1 MTFSIKDTL
10 IGLAIIIIIDS
21 IYLTLNM
28 NMYKPI
34 LEKDKDFSVIHAI
47 LAWLVIIIAI
57 QLLVLSRNDLENY
70 NDLYY
75 GFVLGIAM
83 YGVYNFSNYAIY
95 PNKWTNTITVID
107 TLWGGILTAKMSMIL
122 LYVHNNVLV
131 DYN

>member
-1 MTFSIKDTL
+1 
-10 IGLAIIIIIDS
+10 
-21 IYLTLNM
+21 M